1 MRQRRWLELINDYNL
16 EVHYHPGKTNVVAD
30 ALSLKTHCNYILA
43 HPSVRIL
50 CCKLEQFNLDMIQQG
65 ILFNLTLDTTL
76 RDQII
81 DAQRKDV
88 GMSHI

>member
-1 MRQRRWLELINDYNL
+1 MRQRRWLELIKDYNL
-16 EVHYHPGKTNVVAD
+16 EVHYHPGKANVVAD
-30 ALSLKTHCNYILA
+30 ALSRKVHCNYVPVR
-43 HPSVRIL
+43 PSVRIL
-50 CCKLEQFNLDMIQQG
+50 CCELEQLSMDMIQQG

-81 DAQRKDV
+81 EAQRTDV